1 MEQDWRGELQS
12 GVQFVVLVQKNAGFA
27 PALPQ
32 KEGGLHNQSWVIWSL
47 TERSKTSPMM
57 FLNSLK

>member
-1 MEQDWRGELQS
+1 MEQDWREELQS

-32 KEGGLHNQSWVIWSL
+32 KEGGLHNQSWVI
-47 TERSKTSPMM
+47 
-57 FLNSLK
+57 